1 MLPTSISASSIIGL
15 VGNLRST
22 LARNADAVLD
32 AGVDKEAC
40 PFNLAPTTTSCC
52 LVNWGRSGN
61 DINASQLKILRS
73 TIAGRLGKRLTLRL
87 EI

>member
-1 MLPTSISASSIIGL
+1 LQCYLPQIAASAIIGL

-40 PFNLAPTTTSCC
+40 PFNLAPTTSTTVALSIGDA
-52 LVNWGRSGN
+52 LAMTLMQVKVNSR
-61 DINASQLKILRS
+61 ILRS
-73 TIAGRLGKRLTLRL
+73 TIQQEDWASA
-87 EI
+87 